1 MFPAERDA
9 LDSLRVLTNPSAT
22 CCAGGLFRVTKVS
35 ISHCY
40 VTLVSAQYAKERHP
54 ISSFCQRT
62 CRRASCHF
70 VNSAPSWDCS
80 GISADGAPQGSTVS
94 PFLRQ
99 FTKLP
104 LLNLQDAPSLAF
116 FLTQSR
122 LRSRRVIPVLQR
134 VLISLRRAARF
145 PAVHPTA
152 AVFHRCRSA
161 RLSTPLRSS
170 PAARAQM
177 HREFALHGLSTF
189 RGDRSGGG
197 SARNPK

>member
-1 MFPAERDA
+1 MDCVPNDAEVGARA
-9 LDSLRVLTNPSAT
+9 RLRTEPLSSVILILD
-22 CCAGGLFRVTKVS
+22 
-35 ISHCY
+35 
-40 VTLVSAQYAKERHP
+40 RHL
-54 ISSFCQRT
+54 SWHFVRT

-177 HREFALHGLSTF
+177 HREFALHGVEHLS
-189 RGDRSGGG
+189 RGSVWGWI
-197 SARNPK
+197 SPEP